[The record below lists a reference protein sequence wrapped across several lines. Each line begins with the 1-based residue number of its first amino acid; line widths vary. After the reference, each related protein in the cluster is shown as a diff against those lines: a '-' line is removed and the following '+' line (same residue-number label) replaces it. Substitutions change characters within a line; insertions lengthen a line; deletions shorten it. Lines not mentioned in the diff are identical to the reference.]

1 MNGLLPAMIAAGFG
15 FEGSVPE
22 LSVCEQEIP
31 KSMD

>member
-15 FEGSVPE
+15 FEGSAPE